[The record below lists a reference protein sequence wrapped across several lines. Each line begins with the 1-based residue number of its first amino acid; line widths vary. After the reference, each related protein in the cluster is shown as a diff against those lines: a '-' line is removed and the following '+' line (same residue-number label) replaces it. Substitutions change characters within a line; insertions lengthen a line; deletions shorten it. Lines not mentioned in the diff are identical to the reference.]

1 VALTLHIYD
10 SAGIEVFS
18 APAGNSVAPLGGLN
32 ASQDPW
38 DPATG
43 ALILSDGAWSFSYAG
58 LDHNG
63 TVLRNGVYL
72 FVVEMQ
78 SGGSVQKQLR
88 VLGAGAGRVA
98 LNAGPNPLRPG
109 PGSVSISWSPALAVE
124 LKVFALDGSLVRD
137 FGTVP
142 LPPVAWDLRS
152 SGGGL
157 VANGIYVI
165 TGRVPGERSPQTFK
179 LLLAR

>member
-1 VALTLHIYD
+1 LRIYD

-18 APAGNSVAPLGGLN
+18 AAVGSASAALSGLS

-43 ALILSDGAWSFSYAG
+43 ALVLSDGAWSYSYTG
-58 LDHNG
+58 LDHGG
-63 TVLRNGVYL
+63 TLLRNGVYL

-78 SGGSVQKQLR
+78 GGGSVQKQLR
-88 VLGAGAGRVA
+88 VLGAGAGRIS

-109 PGSVSISWSPALAVE
+109 QSGVSISWSPAQRVE
-124 LKVFALDGSLVRD
+124 LKVYALDGSLVRD
-137 FGTVP
+137 FGAEP
-142 LPPVAWDLRS
+142 FPPVAWDLRS
-152 SGGGL
+152 SSGGL

-165 TGRVPGERSPQTFK
+165 TARVPGERSPQTFK
-179 LLLAR
+179 LILAR